1 MKDNI
6 REFVKELKEMVNIF
20 VKNVFGQYLIQKKIH
35 NTQKVTVE
43 CNSKISEGCSINTT
57 ISYRFLTKNLKKIM
71 ACIFV
76 NFVLLI

>member
-1 MKDNI
+1 M
-6 REFVKELKEMVNIF
+6 
-20 VKNVFGQYLIQKKIH
+20 YLGSILSRKKIH
-35 NTQKVTVE
+35 KYPKVTVE

-76 NFVLLI
+76 NFVLLILKVEIVLFAI